1 MFLFTLLAVLAFFP
15 MIFSGLMAIS
25 AIRKR
30 EYDFAMKSGAVFL
43 ACLLIVVIAPKGKA
57 HLSDGCRSYGRFASD
72 C

>member
-15 MIFSGLMAIS
+15 MIFAGLMTIS
-25 AIRKR
+25 AIRQR
-30 EYDFAMKSGAVFL
+30 EFDFAIKSGSVFL
-43 ACLLIVVIAPKGKA
+43 ACLLIVMIAPKGKE

>member
-15 MIFSGLMAIS
+15 MIFAGLMTIS

-30 EYDFAMKSGAVFL
+30 EYDFALKSGAVFL
-43 ACLLIVVIAPKGKA
+43 ACLLIVVVAPKGK
-57 HLSDGCRSYGRFASD
+57 LQMSDGCRSYGRFASD

>member
-15 MIFSGLMAIS
+15 MIFASLMTIS

-30 EYDFAMKSGAVFL
+30 EYDFALKSGAVCL
-43 ACLLIVVIAPKGKA
+43 ACLLIVVIAPKGAA
-57 HLSDGCRSYGRFASD
+57 HLSDGCQSYGRFASD